1 MTEENDM
8 EKKELLNNGRIQLF
22 SSVICLVNGFR
33 IYLDNCVD
41 KIGINILYIRLGL
54 IISLIMLCVVVFI
67 CFLAMKMWKYKQK
80 TLAILWLIVSVGLVL
95 LESSSLVDCC
105 ADLAGG
111 TKSVVTNDYP
121 VVWDKIY
128 LSSIDEDYAYVS
140 DDIAKYLNENK
151 ILAVTT
157 NFDIE
162 RESYVEVTYYPNTH
176 ILISA
181 EVVQ

>member
-1 MTEENDM
+1 M
-8 EKKELLNNGRIQLF
+8 EKKELSNNGLIQLF
-22 SSVICLVNGFR
+22 SSVICLVNGFL

-41 KIGINILYIRLGL
+41 KIGVNILYIRLGL
-54 IISLIMLCVVVFI
+54 IIALMALCTVAFI
-67 CFLAMKMWKYKQK
+67 CFFTMKMWKYKQK
-80 TLAILWLIVSVGLVL
+80 NLAILLLIVSAGLVL
-95 LESSSLVDCC
+95 LQSSSLVDCC

-128 LSSIDEDYAYVS
+128 LSSIGEDYAYVS

-151 ILAVTT
+151 VLTVTT
-157 NFDIE
+157 NYDIE